1 MRKWIFQSQSLSE
14 KKYKK
19 LQQLKLPNLE
29 KDYLVA
35 YEPRNQDNVDSS
47 DVVRDVS
54 VKTSQKEN

>member
-1 MRKWIFQSQSLSE
+1 MNLPVPIFE
-14 KKYKK
+14 WKKYKK